1 MNKVKDVIWTTQ
13 ENVQIEEAK
22 IMKSGSIDLSR
33 KGGEG
38 SNKLKHKFFGF
49 KLPMLFH

>member
-13 ENVQIEEAK
+13 ENVHLEEVK
-22 IMKSGSIDLSR
+22 IIISGSIDISR

-38 SNKLKHKFFGF
+38 SNKFKHKLFGF
-49 KLPMLFH
+49 KLPMLLH